1 MCLETVLASGHYEE
15 NKKIK
20 IKNGTTLRPSLQV
33 ATMKKPRH
41 LHRQTQTDTERQRQT
56 QTYTGRH
63 RHIER
68 KSAGNGRLSSTPD
81 KKFKYKRNKNKNNQA
96 IGTYPQRPIKHS
108 NKNNIK

>member
-41 LHRQTQTDTERQRQT
+41 LHRQTQTDTDKD
-56 QTYTGRH
+56 RH
-63 RHIER
+63 RH
-68 KSAGNGRLSSTPD
+68 T
-81 KKFKYKRNKNKNNQA
+81 QA
-96 IGTYPQRPIKHS
+96 DTDI
-108 NKNNIK
+108 